1 MFLKMYKTY
10 RTGKMLQCN
19 KSSVYYT
26 HYGLIP
32 TYLRRFTMFTFDE
45 QYKKYEE
52 LLDRTKQAY
61 EFWVNCLTS
70 TWEDFYKAKKK

>member
-1 MFLKMYKTY
+1 
-10 RTGKMLQCN
+10 
-19 KSSVYYT
+19 
-26 HYGLIP
+26 
-32 TYLRRFTMFTFDE
+32 MFTFDE
-45 QYKKYEE
+45 QNKKYEE